1 MRLKK
6 IRQAMVR
13 YWDQDHIAFLFEL
26 FGSVFTIAAS
36 MVLAATAKSP
46 DMLTVYLLYL
56 VGSSVM
62 CYAYIRRN
70 MIWSVVLTI
79 WFTIINITGLIVLLY

>member
-1 MRLKK
+1 MKLNK
-6 IRQAMVR
+6 IRQAMSN
-13 YWDQDHIAFLFEL
+13 YWNLDHIAFLFEL
-26 FGSVFTIAAS
+26 VGSIFTIAAS
-36 MVLAATAKSP
+36 IVLAVTAKEP
-46 DMLTVYLLYL
+46 DMLTIYLLYL

-79 WFTIINITGLIVLLY
+79 WFTIINIIGLVVLLS